1 MLLLFILP
9 FYFTQSVMGLLIF
22 LKISLCPFGGH
33 MTKNNR
39 LHLFRSSPDGNLRM
53 FCTGYKTEGDFFHV
67 ENLVR
72 KEPWD
77 FALYSDVVYRKYTS
91 YTESHWNN
99 YSLTS
104 TF

>member
-1 MLLLFILP
+1 MTSE
-9 FYFTQSVMGLLIF
+9 YFVQDI
-22 LKISLCPFGGH
+22 KQ
-33 MTKNNR
+33 
-39 LHLFRSSPDGNLRM
+39 GN
-53 FCTGYKTEGDFFHV
+53 FFHV

-91 YTESHWNN
+91 YTESRWNN

-104 TF
+104 TFCNNDNLHPKMKKAFFLFLQFY

>member
-1 MLLLFILP
+1 MVTSECFVQDIKQRE
-9 FYFTQSVMGLLIF
+9 T
-22 LKISLCPFGGH
+22 
-33 MTKNNR
+33 
-39 LHLFRSSPDGNLRM
+39 
-53 FCTGYKTEGDFFHV
+53 FFHV
-67 ENLVR
+67 ENLVH

-77 FALYSDVVYRKYTS
+77 LALYSDVVYRKYTS

>member
-1 MLLLFILP
+1 MTSE
-9 FYFTQSVMGLLIF
+9 YFVQDI
-22 LKISLCPFGGH
+22 KQ
-33 MTKNNR
+33 
-39 LHLFRSSPDGNLRM
+39 GN
-53 FCTGYKTEGDFFHV
+53 FFHV
-67 ENLVR
+67 ENLVH

-104 TF
+104 TFCNNDNLHPKMKKAFFFFYNFIENV